1 MGQQL
6 TEPAGV
12 QLCAPQVAIMHRIRT
27 ADLRVRASGVQQG
40 SWHEQQRTDLQDP
53 DNGSLGGGGRR
64 GRPGRLRA
72 AGRDLDHRQHRQR
85 EHQLDLVRFF
95 LETGC
100 HLVDPS
106 VVGQLDRFDL
116 RQLDLDRD
124 VLRQLDLDR
133 DVLVQHRVLR
143 QRRPVQRREQRVMT
157 AALRA
162 RADAG
167 LPTAGW
173 WDWSCQVRLVVT
185 DAEVLARAAGELAAL
200 MSQVERAASRFRP
213 DSELSLANAHAGR
226 PVPVSRLL
234 IRLLDAAL
242 EQAGESHGML
252 DPTLGRELVRLGYDR
267 DIALLGGDVWSSDAA
282 RPADR
287 ASWRDVRLDRSTGL
301 LTVPAGVALDLGASA
316 KALTADWAAA
326 ELAQR
331 HGCSVLVEIGGDLAV
346 AGPKDDW
353 QITVAERAG
362 GPSQQITLAGGG
374 LATSTSTLRRW
385 RSAGRQLHHILDP
398 VTGQPADGP
407 WRTVTVAADSALRA
421 NTCSTV
427 AIVLGVAATG
437 WLTGR
442 RVAARLIG
450 SSGELA
456 RVGGWPEQPS
466 C

>member
-1 MGQQL
+1 
-6 TEPAGV
+6 
-12 QLCAPQVAIMHRIRT
+12 
-27 ADLRVRASGVQQG
+27 
-40 SWHEQQRTDLQDP
+40 
-53 DNGSLGGGGRR
+53 
-64 GRPGRLRA
+64 
-72 AGRDLDHRQHRQR
+72 
-85 EHQLDLVRFF
+85 
-95 LETGC
+95 
-100 HLVDPS
+100 
-106 VVGQLDRFDL
+106 
-116 RQLDLDRD
+116 
-124 VLRQLDLDR
+124 
-133 DVLVQHRVLR
+133 
-143 QRRPVQRREQRVMT
+143 MT
-157 AALRA
+157 AALRV
-162 RADAG
+162 RAEAG

-173 WDWSCQVRLVVT
+173 RDWSCQVRLVVT
-185 DAEVLARAAGELAAL
+185 DAEVLHRAGGELAAL
-200 MSQVERAASRFRP
+200 MGRVDRAASRFRP
-213 DSELSLANAHAGR
+213 DSELSRANAHAGR

-234 IRLLDAAL
+234 IRLVDAAL
-242 EQAGESHGML
+242 EQAADSHGLL
-252 DPTLGRELVRLGYDR
+252 DPTLGRELARLGYDR
-267 DIALLGGDVWSSDAA
+267 DIALLGGDVRSSDPV

-301 LTVPAGVALDLGASA
+301 LTVPAGLALDLGASA

-374 LATSTSTLRRW
+374 LATSTSTVRRW

-398 VTGQPADGP
+398 ITGRPADGP

-421 NTCSTV
+421 NTCSTA
-427 AIVLGVAATG
+427 AIVLGVAATC
-437 WLTGR
+437 WLTER

-456 RVGGWPEQPS
+456 RVGGWPEETS

>member
-1 MGQQL
+1 
-6 TEPAGV
+6 
-12 QLCAPQVAIMHRIRT
+12 
-27 ADLRVRASGVQQG
+27 
-40 SWHEQQRTDLQDP
+40 
-53 DNGSLGGGGRR
+53 
-64 GRPGRLRA
+64 
-72 AGRDLDHRQHRQR
+72 
-85 EHQLDLVRFF
+85 
-95 LETGC
+95 
-100 HLVDPS
+100 
-106 VVGQLDRFDL
+106 
-116 RQLDLDRD
+116 
-124 VLRQLDLDR
+124 
-133 DVLVQHRVLR
+133 
-143 QRRPVQRREQRVMT
+143 MT

-162 RADAG
+162 RE
-167 LPTAGW
+167 LPSAGW
-173 WDWSCQVRLVVT
+173 RDWSCQVRLVVT
-185 DAEVLARAAGELAAL
+185 DAEVLGRAAGELAAL
-200 MSQVERAASRFRP
+200 MGQVDRAASRFRP
-213 DSELSLANAHAGR
+213 DSELSRANARTGR
-226 PVPVSRLL
+226 PMPVSRLL

-242 EQAGESHGML
+242 EQAAESHGL
-252 DPTLGRELVRLGYDR
+252 FDPTLGMELARLGYDR
-267 DIALLGGDVWSSDAA
+267 DIALLGGDVPSAAGA
-282 RPADR
+282 RPR
-287 ASWRDVRLDRSTGL
+287 ASWRDVRLDRSAGL

-362 GPSQQITLAGGG
+362 GPGQQITLAGGG

-421 NTCSTV
+421 NTCSTA

-437 WLTGR
+437 WLTEQG
-442 RVAARLIG
+442 VTARLIG

-456 RVGGWPEQPS
+456 QVGGWP